1 MKVRKFLFAGA
12 LIAASLF
19 SVNSVMA
26 QTTPTNSSTAT
37 VKIIFTP
44 IQTITVNDA
53 SVLIEY
59 KTKNDYNIGVSKT
72 MNKHL
77 TVFST
82 GAFNVQVK
90 ANSNFI
96 RSEEKDFISA
106 SDVKII
112 PTALDDY
119 KGVSEQKLEVG
130 SYKTIIT
137 RDKGGRD
144 ISFDITYDNTEG
156 PGDKYIDKYHKD
168 DTKDNT
174 FTATVEYLIV
184 AA

>member
-26 QTTPTNSSTAT
+26 QTTTSDKGTTNVNIKFS
-37 VKIIFTP
+37 P
-44 IQTITVNDA
+44 IQTITVNGA

-59 KTKNDYNIGVSKT
+59 KTENDYNNGVSKT
-72 MNKHL
+72 MDEHL

-96 RSEEKDFISA
+96 RSEENDFISA
-106 SDVKII
+106 SDVKIR

-137 RDKGGRD
+137 SDKGGRD

-156 PGDKYIDKYHKD
+156 RGDKYIDKYHKD